1 MSRTLIPLSLLFRRL
16 LCCVKKA
23 QKLLAPPAWKQTTS
37 SGNSHQRQIL
47 NVDFS
52 VIRPL
57 SIAYS
62 TYPKLSLPRPLKY
75 TSSSGTREK
84 GPKKNAHACVWRAL
98 DTGGPNFLTWI
109 SDHYD
114 TVHANTQLRTG
125 PALTQSA
132 HPMHSTHRTVFA
144 YCWIYFFV
152 FGNVWWIFYP

>member
-62 TYPKLSLPRPLKY
+62 TYPKLSLPRPLKH
-75 TSSSGTREK
+75 TNNSGTREK
-84 GPKKNAHACVWRAL
+84 GPKKTLMHASDARSIQGAQFP
-98 DTGGPNFLTWI
+98 DMNFRSLW
-109 SDHYD
+109 
-114 TVHANTQLRTG
+114 
-125 PALTQSA
+125 
-132 HPMHSTHRTVFA
+132 HSTRKYTITHGASVNSKRTPYAQHASYRICVLLDL
-144 YCWIYFFV
+144 FFCV
-152 FGNVWWIFYP
+152 G